1 MEAGTFRLLL
11 TSNRLENSGKTRKWR
26 HSMNMSKVWK
36 GSVVLLL
43 ALGFFFWSFSS
54 FQAGGP
60 SVNAVDNSNVDTP
73 INRISVT
80 GDGVIKMKADTALVI
95 LGAQTDGSTAEEAQ
109 AKNATLMNAVVG
121 ALKRELS
128 SNDKWETSTLS
139 LYPQYDYSK
148 DGKGELTGF
157 RAENQVLI
165 TLTDPTRA
173 GEIVD
178 VAVKAGANTVVGI
191 QFTLRNPEST
201 KLEAIKLA
209 MAAAKAKAEAA
220 LGVEGK
226 QITGVQE
233 IMVSDGFYPMPVNN
247 FYKEAAMGSSA
258 DQAPAP
264 VEPGA
269 IEVRV
274 SVSVTYTF

>member
-1 MEAGTFRLLL
+1 M
-11 TSNRLENSGKTRKWR
+11 
-26 HSMNMSKVWK
+26 
-36 GSVVLLL
+36 VLLL

-60 SVNAVDNSNVDTP
+60 SVNAVDDSTVTP
-73 INRISVT
+73 VNRISVT
-80 GDGVIKMKADTALVI
+80 GEGVIKMKADTALI
-95 LGAQTDGSTAEEAQ
+95 TLGAQTDGTTAEEAQ
-109 AKNATLMNAVVG
+109 SKNATLMNAVVG
-121 ALKRELS
+121 ALKRVLS
-128 SNDKWETSTLS
+128 SDDKWETATLS

-148 DGKGELTGF
+148 DGKGELVGF

-165 TLTDPTRA
+165 TLTDPARA

-201 KLEAIKLA
+201 KLDAIKLA
-209 MAAAKAKAEAA
+209 MQAAKAKAEAA

-226 QITGVQE
+226 QIKDVQE
-233 IMVSDGFYPMPVNN
+233 IVVSDSYYSPPVNN
-247 FYKEAAMGSSA
+247 FYKEAAMGSTPDA
-258 DQAPAP
+258 APAP
-264 VEPGA
+264 VEPGS

>member
-1 MEAGTFRLLL
+1 
-11 TSNRLENSGKTRKWR
+11 
-26 HSMNMSKVWK
+26 MNMSKVWK

-54 FQAGGP
+54 FQAGGS
-60 SVNAVDNSNVDTP
+60 SVKALDNSNVETP

-80 GDGVIKMKADTALVI
+80 GEGVTKMKADTALVI

-109 AKNATLMNAVVG
+109 AKNTTLMNAVVG

-139 LYPQYDYSK
+139 LYPQYDYSEA
-148 DGKGELTGF
+148 GKGKLTSF

-178 VAVKAGANTVVGI
+178 IAVKAGANTVVGI

-233 IMVSDGFYPMPVNN
+233 IVVSDGYYSPVVNN

-258 DQAPAP
+258 DSVPAP

>member
-1 MEAGTFRLLL
+1 
-11 TSNRLENSGKTRKWR
+11 
-26 HSMNMSKVWK
+26 MNMSKVWK

-60 SVNAVDNSNVDTP
+60 SVKALDNSNVDTP

-139 LYPQYDYSK
+139 LYPQYDYSEAGI
-148 DGKGELTGF
+148 GKLTGF
-157 RAENQVLI
+157 RAENQVLV

-178 VAVKAGANTVVGI
+178 IAVKAGANTVVGI

-233 IMVSDGFYPMPVNN
+233 IVVSDGYYSPVVNN

-258 DQAPAP
+258 DSVPAP

>member
-1 MEAGTFRLLL
+1 
-11 TSNRLENSGKTRKWR
+11 
-26 HSMNMSKVWK
+26 MNMSKVWK

-54 FQAGGP
+54 FQDRGP
-60 SVNAVDNSNVDTP
+60 SVNAVDNSTVESP
-73 INRISVT
+73 VNRISVT
-80 GDGVIKMKADTALVI
+80 GDGVIKMKADTALVT
-95 LGAQTDGSTAEEAQ
+95 LGAQTDGITAEEAQ
-109 AKNATLMNAVVG
+109 AKNSTLMNAVVG
-121 ALKRELS
+121 AMKRVLS
-128 SNDKWETSTLS
+128 NTDKWETATLS
-139 LYPQYDYSK
+139 LYPQYDYSEA
-148 DGKGELTGF
+148 GKGELVGF

-201 KLEAIKLA
+201 KLDAIKLA
-209 MAAAKAKAEAA
+209 MEAAKAKAEAA
-220 LGVEGK
+220 LSVEGK

-233 IMVSDGFYPMPVNN
+233 IVVSDGWYTPPVYN
-247 FYKEAAMGSSA
+247 FYKEAAMGAATDS
-258 DQAPAP
+258 APAP
-264 VEPGA
+264 VEPGTM
-269 IEVRV
+269 EVRV

>member
-1 MEAGTFRLLL
+1 
-11 TSNRLENSGKTRKWR
+11 
-26 HSMNMSKVWK
+26 MNTSKVWK

-60 SVNAVDNSNVDTP
+60 SANAVDDSNVDTP
-73 INRISVT
+73 VNRISVT
-80 GDGVIKMKADTALVI
+80 GDGVIKMKADTALVT
-95 LGAQTDGSTAEEAQ
+95 LGAQTDGTTAEEAQ
-109 AKNATLMNAVVG
+109 SKNSTLMNAVVG
-121 ALKRELS
+121 ALKRVLS
-128 SNDKWETSTLS
+128 SDDKWETATLS

-148 DGKGELTGF
+148 DGKGELVGF

-165 TLTDPTRA
+165 TLTDPVRA

-209 MAAAKAKAEAA
+209 MEAAKAKAVAA
-220 LGVEGK
+220 LSVEGK
-226 QITGVQE
+226 QIKDVQE
-233 IMVSDGFYPMPVNN
+233 IVVSDGGYYTPQVVN
-247 FYKEAAMGSSA
+247 FYKEAAMGSA
-258 DQAPAP
+258 DSAPAP
-264 VEPGA
+264 VEPGTM
-269 IEVRV
+269 EVRV